1 MSVIV
6 QKFGGTS
13 VGDVERIRNV
23 ARRVVATREAGH
35 QVAVIV
41 SAMSGETNQLVAL
54 AEEVGGPERSPR
66 EFDVLVSTGEQ
77 KTIALLAMAIHRLGH
92 DAVSFTGVQMG
103 MRTDADHGRAR
114 IEAIDAD
121 RIRKVLDSGAVAV
134 IAGFQG
140 VDADANITTLG
151 RGGSDT
157 SAVAVACALEADGCE
172 IYTDVDGVFTADP
185 NMVAGA
191 RKLDRISY
199 DEMLELASL
208 GSKVLQIRSVKFA
221 MQYGTPIHVR
231 SSFHDGEGTWVLP
244 EEDVMERLVV
254 SGVTYNRGE
263 AKIRVAGVKDTPG
276 SAGALFGPLSEAG
289 IVVDMIV
296 QNVVERRHDRH
307 DLHGAEERLRA
318 RPGVDAGAGSD
329 AGRRLHRGRPG
340 YREGVGR
347 GSRHEGPRRCRG
359 EDVQRA
365 RGRGHQHPDDQ
376 HQRDQDLGRHPG
388 EVHGARGACA
398 PQGVHRRRRC
408 RAPRRGLRPTGRR
421 SPRSRGRRPCPHAP
435 TARRPCSWPPSG
447 HTRPS
452 ISSAPRRAC
461 RHRLSLP
468 AKAWN
473 VSSGAIGWIPTS
485 RLGVR

>member
-23 ARRVVATREAGH
+23 ARRVVATKEAGH

-54 AEEVGGPERSPR
+54 ADAFDGAARSPR
-66 EFDVLVSTGEQ
+66 EYDVLVATGEQ
-77 KTIALLAMAIHRLGH
+77 KTIALLSMAIHELGH
-92 DAVSFTGVQMG
+92 DAVSFTGAQMG
-103 MRTDADHGRAR
+103 MLTDADHGRAR

-121 RIRKVLDSGAVAV
+121 RIRKVLDAGAVAV

-140 VDADANITTLG
+140 VDAEDNITTLG

-157 SAVAVACALEADGCE
+157 SAVAVACALRADGCE
-172 IYTDVDGVFTADP
+172 IYTDVDGVFTTDP
-185 NMVAGA
+185 NMVTGA

-231 SSFHDGEGTWVLP
+231 SSFHDGEGTWVVP

-254 SGVTYNRGE
+254 SGVTYNRNE
-263 AKIRVAGVKDTPG
+263 AKVRVAGVKDTPG

-296 QNVVERRHDRH
+296 QNVS
-307 DLHGAEERLRA
+307 
-318 RPGVDAGAGSD
+318 SD
-329 AGRRLHRGRPG
+329 GTTDMTCTVPKSDYEKALALT
-340 YREGVGR
+340 RE
-347 GSRHEGPRRCRG
+347 
-359 EDVQRA
+359 
-365 RGRGHQHPDDQ
+365 
-376 HQRDQDLGRHPG
+376 L
-388 EVHGARGACA
+388 A
-398 PQGVHRRRRC
+398 P
-408 RAPRRGLRPTGRR
+408 
-421 SPRSRGRRPCPHAP
+421 S
-435 TARRPCSWPPSG
+435 
-447 HTRPS
+447 
-452 ISSAPRRAC
+452 
-461 RHRLSLP
+461 
-468 AKAWN
+468 
-473 VSSGAIGWIPTS
+473 
-485 RLGVR
+485 LGVASIEGDPDIAKVSVVGLGMKDHAGVAAKMFSVLAAEGINIQMISTSEIKISVVIEEKYTELAVRALHQAFVEDGAAEPRAEA